1 MKKSMLILCL
11 LSFISG
17 SIEARRYYP
26 DSIQALSAQEP
37 RIEKGWNF
45 EFYGGAGLGR
55 FEFQQLGAQYTPA
68 HTDTRLAYPTW
79 NAGLSINY
87 YFLPWMGI
95 GTGAEFHNYVNTV
108 DITRG
113 WSVTRQDYQN
123 DTYTLT
129 ATPSNLREQES
140 LSMLEVP
147 IALRFRAIPKRVGF
161 IGSLGVKLGFP
172 MINNYRLDPN
182 GKIANVV
189 DYPYWNWTWSN
200 VPGVMEDVQLA
211 QKKGSNAF
219 KTINYAA
226 FIEAGLLIQL
236 SQRIDLAISAFGNF
250 YFNDVLSEHTADLS
264 FAAEY
269 APSAYIEPPFTGN
282 YAGVLATN
290 EVQQLHPWSAGL
302 KIGLHINANRTKA
315 QREYDEWAKTAPW
328 EYEFEDD
335 EDLYNDTTGN
345 ALPADSTTL
354 EQPVEA
360 TTDTTAQQVVY
371 ITADCHCPECDTTP
385 QIIIIHD
392 TIIQYVQQL
401 DELLSTSVIFFN
413 LDDVKPILEPEDI
426 LINIANTLKA
436 HPTMRVLINGHACK
450 LGSPGYNMI
459 LAKKRAE
466 TVANRLRALGVRDDQ
481 MTVRSLG
488 SKHPFRYNGLHTLSK
503 DRRVEIIPEGIGYP
517 SETTEK
523 VIPGSRLAQIARR
536 HYGEP
541 EYWVFIYE
549 ANRKKIS
556 KPDDIQIGTELVI
569 PDLSRR
575 LNGMSKEQV
584 QAEVE
589 RLKAKIKTKKR

>member
-17 SIEARRYYP
+17 SIGARRYYP

-147 IALRFRAIPKRVGF
+147 IALRFRAIPKREGF

-172 MINNYRLDPN
+172 MINNYQLDPN

-556 KPDDIQIGTELVI
+556 NPDDIQIGTELVI